1 MIKNRKIKNF
11 LIYPKFQ
18 LTLVG
23 INIFILA
30 VTLVL
35 IFTQVITS
43 FNDIT
48 IIGERLNL
56 PADSAFFKFLIHQR
70 DLLLTRLYWAAGISL
85 TFATTLIVYFSHK
98 ATGPIYRLKTYFQ
111 ELKEND
117 EVRYPLTF
125 RKGDYYADLPEIVNE
140 GLDKVKK

>member
-1 MIKNRKIKNF
+1 MIKNRKVKNF

-23 INIFILA
+23 INIFILT
-30 VTLVL
+30 VTLIL

-56 PADSAFFKFLIHQR
+56 PADSAFF
-70 DLLLTRLYWAAGISL
+70 
-85 TFATTLIVYFSHK
+85 
-98 ATGPIYRLKTYFQ
+98 
-111 ELKEND
+111 
-117 EVRYPLTF
+117 
-125 RKGDYYADLPEIVNE
+125 
-140 GLDKVKK
+140 